1 MQAAGATAA
10 GRAAGGDYRTIG
22 AVSAAH
28 FTSHL
33 LQLALAPLFP
43 LLRQDLG
50 ASFTELGLV
59 LSVFYVVSGLGQ
71 VVAGVLVD
79 RFGPDRL
86 LLAGVALQ
94 GGAIAAMG
102 LAPGYWALLP
112 LAAVAGAGNSVYHPA
127 NLSVLSHR
135 VADARLGRAFA
146 LHVVAGS
153 LGYAVSPMF
162 VGGVA
167 TAWGWRAALVAVG
180 ACALAVAL
188 LLVLAR
194 GALAIRATAGA
205 AAARAEAATGRR
217 TGAPSLVR
225 ILATPVVLLSFGY
238 FVLTALSG
246 SGIQGFT
253 TAALM
258 QGYGAPFAL
267 AAFAV
272 TSYQLGNVGGV
283 LLGGYLADRTTR
295 HHGVAT
301 LGMGAAAVLVFG
313 ASSAGLPPVAVIA
326 LLTGGGFSVGL
337 TTPSR
342 DVLVRQAAPR
352 DGLGKVFGVVYSGFD
367 IGSLVGPLI
376 YGRLLDGGMPNL
388 VFAAAAAVLA
398 VGSFTVL
405 GIRPGRI
412 DRPQGTSYNAPCASS
427 PTASATPTARSPCS
441 TA

>member
-1 MQAAGATAA
+1 MQAASATTA
-10 GRAAGGDYRTIG
+10 RSVPGGDYGTIG

-28 FTSHL
+28 FTSHV

-79 RFGPDRL
+79 RFGPHRL
-86 LLAGVALQ
+86 LVAGVALQ

-102 LAPGYWALLP
+102 LAPGYWGLLP

-135 VADARLGRAFA
+135 VASARLGRAFA

-153 LGYAVSPMF
+153 LGYAVSP
-162 VGGVA
+162 VLAGTVA
-167 TAWGWRAALVAVG
+167 TLWGWRAALLVVG
-180 ACALAVAL
+180 GLALAVAL
-188 LLVLAR
+188 FLVLSR
-194 GALAIRATAGA
+194 RALAVSPVDGSQA
-205 AAARAEAATGRR
+205 AAAQGDVVAE
-217 TGAPSLVR
+217 PSLLR
-225 ILATPVVLLSFGY
+225 ILSTPVVLLAFGY

-272 TSYQLGNVGGV
+272 TSYQLGNIAGV
-283 LLGGYLADRTTR
+283 LLGGFLADRTTR
-295 HHGVAT
+295 HHTVAT
-301 LGMGAAAVLVFG
+301 LGMASAAIFVFC
-313 ASSAGLPPVAVIA
+313 ASRAGLSPTAVTVFI
-326 LLTGGGFSVGL
+326 TFGGFAVGV

-342 DVLVRQAAPR
+342 DVLVRRAAPGG
-352 DGLGKVFGVVYSGFD
+352 GLGKVFGVVYSGFD
-367 IGSLVGPLI
+367 LGSLVGPLI
-376 YGRLLDGGMPNL
+376 YGPLLDRGTPNL
-388 VFAAAAAVLA
+388 VFAAAAAALA

-405 GIRPGRI
+405 GIRGRRI
-412 DRPQGTSYNAPCASS
+412 DRPAVGP
-427 PTASATPTARSPCS
+427 
-441 TA
+441 

>member
-1 MQAAGATAA
+1 
-10 GRAAGGDYRTIG
+10 
-22 AVSAAH
+22 V
-28 FTSHL
+28 

-50 ASFTELGLV
+50 VSFTELGLV

-79 RFGPDRL
+79 RFGPHRL
-86 LLAGVALQ
+86 LIAGVALQ

-102 LAPGYWALLP
+102 LSPGYWGLLP
-112 LAAVAGAGNSVYHPA
+112 LAALAGAGNSVYHPA

-153 LGYAVSPMF
+153 LGFAVSPMF

-167 TAWGWRAALVAVG
+167 TLWGWRAGLVSVG
-180 ACALAVAL
+180 SLALAVAL
-188 LLVLAR
+188 VLALAR
-194 GALAIRATAGA
+194 RALAIPT
-205 AAARAEAATGRR
+205 AARSDDGTLDTGGRQ
-217 TGAPSLVR
+217 GAPSLLH
-225 ILATPVVLLSFGY
+225 ILATPVVLLAFGY

-246 SGIQGFT
+246 SGVQGFT

-258 QGYGAPFAL
+258 QGYGASFAL

-272 TSYQLGNVGGV
+272 TAYQLGNVAGV

-295 HHGVAT
+295 HHAVAT
-301 LGMGAAAVLVFG
+301 AGMAAAATLVFA
-313 ASSAGLPPVAVIA
+313 ASWAGLAPASVIA
-326 LLTGGGFSVGL
+326 LLTGGGVAVGL

-342 DVLVRQAAPR
+342 DVLVRRAAPS

-367 IGSLVGPLI
+367 VGSLIGPLI
-376 YGRLLDGGMPNL
+376 YGPLLDGGTPNL
-388 VFAAAAAVLA
+388 VFAAAAGALA

-405 GIRPGRI
+405 AIRTGRI
-412 DRPQGTSYNAPCASS
+412 DRPAAGS
-427 PTASATPTARSPCS
+427 
-441 TA
+441 